1 MPIWYISDIIPYTG
15 TINLD
20 TVNIEYTVLELKDM
34 DTYYM
39 VTGYLDLSGMQRGS
53 EVYVREYLDLAQGT
67 YKKYLSYRFRG
78 EQIDPLV
85 MVTPKYLT
93 DTDNYKLTLL
103 LSGGQPISIP
113 YKLLVFKYASKEM

>member
-1 MPIWYISDIIPYTG
+1 MPIWYISDIIPYAG

-20 TVNIEYTVLELKDM
+20 TANVEYIVLELKNM

-39 VTGYLDLSGMQRGS
+39 VTGYLDLSGMQRGN

-103 LSGGQPISIP
+103 LSGGQSISIP

>member
-15 TINLD
+15 TIDLD
-20 TVNIEYTVLELKDM
+20 AANVEYTVLELTNM

-39 VTGYLDLSGMQRGS
+39 VTGYLDLSGMQRNN
-53 EVYVREYLDLAQGT
+53 ELYVREYIDLTQGT

-85 MVTPKYLT
+85 MITPKYLT
-93 DTDNYKLTLL
+93 DVDNYKLTLL

-113 YKLLVFKYASKEM
+113 YKLLVFKYTSREL